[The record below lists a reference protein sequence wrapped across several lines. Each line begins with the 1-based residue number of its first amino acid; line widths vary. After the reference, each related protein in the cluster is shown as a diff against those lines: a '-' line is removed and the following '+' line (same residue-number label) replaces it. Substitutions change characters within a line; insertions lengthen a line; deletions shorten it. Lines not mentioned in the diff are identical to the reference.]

1 MIRLTCLFFP
11 SSTCEWLTDACTI
24 AVARW
29 DLVFVFEMSFKARDF
44 RERTLPAIV
53 SSSWSITKLW
63 VDRRLERSKG
73 QLWIQS
79 SGLSGFMIVMNS
91 IRLSNVPPLHS
102 PIADLSNW
110 SRYFRVLKKSKWEVF
125 QQQTMSYHITYCR
138 VCKYIFSVNWMPT
151 RCALF
156 KQLQIASLS
165 TFWLLT
171 LEVTSTRT
179 DILTERSS
187 DDAI

>member
-1 MIRLTCLFFP
+1 MIQLTCLFFP
-11 SSTCEWLTDACTI
+11 SSTCEWFTDACTI

-63 VDRRLERSKG
+63 VGRRLERSKG

-79 SGLSGFMIVMNS
+79 SGLTGFMIVMNS
-91 IRLSNVPPLHS
+91 MRLSNVPPLHS

-110 SRYFRVLKKSKWEVF
+110 SRYFPETVSVKKRKCWKKKLRGLPTTDAELP
-125 QQQTMSYHITYCR
+125 YHI
-138 VCKYIFSVNWMPT
+138 
-151 RCALF
+151 L
-156 KQLQIASLS
+156 
-165 TFWLLT
+165 
-171 LEVTSTRT
+171 
-179 DILTERSS
+179 
-187 DDAI
+187 